1 MRISDW
7 SSDVCS
13 SDLVHVNGVEV
24 GRSNMPEGAIGHS
37 SYPLG
42 SPRTSAALASPV
54 TFTVPPSLLQAGTN
68 TIAVQVALGYRN
80 TPDIS
85 FELTALGLLGSD
97 EGTAPV
103 APIPTGSLLSND
115 PVQLSWPA
123 VDDAVA
129 YRVRRDG
136 AQVGFVAA
144 PAVTFIDSG
153 LAGATSY
160 AYAVT
165 AINALGNESAPGT
178 ATVETPVEIGR
189 ASCRERVCQ
198 YV

>member
-1 MRISDW
+1 
-7 SSDVCS
+7 
-13 SDLVHVNGVEV
+13 
-24 GRSNMPEGAIGHS
+24 MPEGDIGHS

-42 SPRTSAALASPV
+42 SPRTSSALASPV

-115 PVQLSWPA
+115 TVQLSWPA
-123 VDDAVA
+123 VDDA
-129 YRVRRDG
+129 RSEEHTSELQSLMR
-136 AQVGFVAA
+136 
-144 PAVTFIDSG
+144 I
-153 LAGATSY
+153 SY
-160 AYAVT
+160 AVFCLKKK
-165 AINALGNESAPGT
+165 NN
-178 ATVETPVEIGR
+178 
-189 ASCRERVCQ
+189 
-198 YV
+198 

>member
-1 MRISDW
+1 MSDGR
-7 SSDVCS
+7 SDVCS
-13 SDLVHVNGVEV
+13 SEL
-24 GRSNMPEGAIGHS
+24 
-37 SYPLG
+37 PLG
-42 SPRTSAALASPV
+42 
-54 TFTVPPSLLQAGTN
+54 
-68 TIAVQVALGYRN
+68 
-80 TPDIS
+80 
-85 FELTALGLLGSD
+85 
-97 EGTAPV
+97 
-103 APIPTGSLLSND
+103 
-115 PVQLSWPA
+115 WPA

-178 ATVETPVEIGR
+178 ATVETPVDPTAPLVAAGSDWAWRWETAPPPADWNSRPFVRPTWAPGARTGGR
-189 ASCRERVCQ
+189 RVGNAGGRSCRPRWNAVS
-198 YV
+198 

>member
-37 SYPLG
+37 GYPLG

-97 EGTAPV
+97 E
-103 APIPTGSLLSND
+103 
-115 PVQLSWPA
+115 
-123 VDDAVA
+123 
-129 YRVRRDG
+129 
-136 AQVGFVAA
+136 
-144 PAVTFIDSG
+144 
-153 LAGATSY
+153 
-160 AYAVT
+160 
-165 AINALGNESAPGT
+165 
-178 ATVETPVEIGR
+178 IGR
-189 ASCRERVCQ
+189 ASCRERGWP